1 MIRYVFSETAKTTRF
16 LDKNHELGIKASTPR
31 SGTSSQQWSR
41 CAFRS
46 SRRSNKLMMAN
57 VADPV
62 ACDIG
67 GQTPNTWVNY
77 AVPYA
82 LGAVPVIVEN
92 NSRVEEQYGAI
103 EIEKR
108 HRACMKK

>member
-1 MIRYVFSETAKTTRF
+1 MRVPVIAA
-16 LDKNHELGIKASTPR
+16 IK
-31 SGTSSQQWSR
+31 Q
-41 CAFRS
+41 
-46 SRRSNKLMMAN
+46 
-57 VADPV
+57 ADDSKRGSPV

-92 NSRVEEQYGAI
+92 NSCVEEQYGAI

>member
-1 MIRYVFSETAKTTRF
+1 
-16 LDKNHELGIKASTPR
+16 
-31 SGTSSQQWSR
+31 
-41 CAFRS
+41 
-46 SRRSNKLMMAN
+46 MMAN

-77 AVPYA
+77 
-82 LGAVPVIVEN
+82 AVPVIVEN